1 MRVDKGETVMFYS
14 IARELVRFAYHIV
27 FRITVIGREN
37 IPEEKGGYIIASN
50 HISNNDP
57 PMVGLTFRGK
67 YNFMAKEELFHLNP
81 IFTWLIKKLGA
92 FPVKRGAK
100 DSSAIDNALESLKRG
115 RIFII
120 FPEGTRSKDGELG
133 RAKSGVTLIAAQA
146 KVPVVP
152 VFIKYG
158 RKRFRRRCIIS
169 IGEKINSDAFDVDIT
184 DKRQLKEVSS
194 RIMDSIAD
202 LKEKAPDVD

>member
-1 MRVDKGETVMFYS
+1 MFYS

-27 FRITVIGREN
+27 FRITVTGREN

-50 HISNNDP
+50 HVSNNDP
-57 PMVGLTFRGK
+57 PMVGITFRGK
-67 YNFMAKEELFHLNP
+67 YNFMAKEELFRLNP
-81 IFTWLIKKLGA
+81 IFTWLIKRLGA

-100 DSSAIDNALESLKRG
+100 DSSAIDNALASLERG

-133 RAKSGVTLIAAQA
+133 HAKSGVTIIAARA

-158 RKRFRRRCIIS
+158 RKRFRRRCVIS
-169 IGEKINSDAFDVDIT
+169 IGERIDAERFDVDIT
-184 DKRQLKEVSS
+184 DKRQLKSVSAM
-194 RIMDSIAD
+194 IMDRIAE
-202 LKEKAPDVD
+202 LKESAPDVD

>member
-1 MRVDKGETVMFYS
+1 MFYS
-14 IARELVRFAYHIV
+14 IARGLVKFAYHIV
-27 FRITVIGREN
+27 FKITVVGREN
-37 IPEEKGGYIIASN
+37 IPDEKGGYIIASN
-50 HISNNDP
+50 HVSNNDP
-57 PMVGLTFRGK
+57 PMIGITFRGK

-81 IFTWLIKKLGA
+81 IFTWLIKRLGA

-100 DSSAIDNALESLKRG
+100 DSSAIDNALNSIKSG

-158 RKRFRRRCIIS
+158 RKRFRRHCVIS
-169 IGEKINSDAFDVDIT
+169 VGEKIDADAFDVDIA
-184 DKRQLKEVSS
+184 DKHMIKALNS
-194 RIMDSIAD
+194 RIMDEIAA
-202 LKEKAPDVD
+202 LKENAPDVD

>member
-1 MRVDKGETVMFYS
+1 MFYS
-14 IARELVRFAYHIV
+14 FLRNICRLFYLIV
-27 FRITVIGREN
+27 FKITVIGQEN
-37 IPEEKGGYIIASN
+37 IPKEKGGYIIASN
-50 HISNNDP
+50 HVSNNDP
-57 PMVGLTFRGK
+57 PVVGITFKGK
-67 YNFMAKEELFHLNP
+67 YNFMAKEELFHKNP
-81 IFTWLIKKLGA
+81 IFTWLITKLGA

-100 DSSAIDNALESLKRG
+100 DGAQAIQKALECLKNG
-115 RIFII
+115 RIFVI

-158 RKRFRRRCIIS
+158 RKKFRREIQIS
-169 IGEKINSDAFDVDIT
+169 IGEMIPAERFDVDIE
-184 DKRQLKEVSS
+184 DRKMLKQVSAT
-194 RIMDSIAD
+194 IMDEIAK